1 MDVCRH
7 LIFFL
12 SLFAQMALA
21 PQQSFNEDDAFP
33 DLCLF
38 CMFTARGRQS
48 SDCVLERQ
56 GGKEGREERE
66 HG

>member
-1 MDVCRH
+1 MDVCQH

-38 CMFTARGRQS
+38 CMFTARGS
-48 SDCVLERQ
+48 VLERQ